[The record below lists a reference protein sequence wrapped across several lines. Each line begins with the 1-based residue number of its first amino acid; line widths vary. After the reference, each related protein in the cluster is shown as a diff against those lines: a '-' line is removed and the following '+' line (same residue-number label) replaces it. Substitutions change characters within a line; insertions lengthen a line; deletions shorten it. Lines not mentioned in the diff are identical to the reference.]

1 MKKVYQ
7 NGISEN
13 VRLRHY
19 VMSLLYQGGSES
31 VRLPTAI
38 QLAEE
43 FGIARSTVLLAL
55 KQLREEGYVVGKR
68 GSGVFTNPLA
78 GCLPLHNRKLIG
90 LLLNG
95 GDNFYYGKGK
105 WQGIAELGSA
115 ITEAGWNLR
124 PLFNINLE
132 RTENLGECL
141 KREALSAVVMLH
153 TDARCALR
161 AAEAVP
167 VILIGHQRGYSAPSI
182 RFSYD
187 AALIQLR
194 KELRF
199 QRPAFL
205 GKQRWVV
212 ENNFVPFWNGPRI
225 PLSRKAGGPAP
236 GEIDFKQKLER
247 YLQEERPDVLFSET
261 DLADEVWQTLRVLKQ
276 DIPVVCWG
284 PLPDGVE
291 FHGYYFQEP
300 YQAAGRSVVEMLGVL
315 FADGVIRAG
324 NPELPV
330 ALVRR

>member
-19 VMSLLYQGGSES
+19 VMSLLYQSGTES
-31 VRLPTAI
+31 VRLPTAS

-55 KQLREEGYVVGKR
+55 RQLREEGYVVGKR

-78 GCLPLHNRKLIG
+78 GLLPLHNRKLVG

-95 GDNFYYGKGK
+95 GDNFYYSKSK
-105 WQGIAELGSA
+105 WQGIAELGNA

-132 RTENLGECL
+132 STENLGEWL
-141 KREALSAVVMLH
+141 KRQALSAVIMLH
-153 TDARCALR
+153 TDSRCAFR
-161 AAEAVP
+161 AMETVP
-167 VILIGHQRGYSAPSI
+167 VILIGHQRDHSAPSI
-182 RFSYD
+182 RFSYNN
-187 AALIQLR
+187 ALIQLR

-205 GKQRWVV
+205 GKQRWAV

-236 GEIDFKQKLER
+236 GEIDFKRRLGR
-247 YLQEERPDVLFSET
+247 YLQEERPDVLFCET
-261 DLADEVWQTLRVLKQ
+261 EIANELWQTLQELEQ
-276 DIPVVCWG
+276 DIPVVNWC

-300 YQAAGRSVVEMLGVL
+300 YREAGRKAVEMLGEL
-315 FADGVIRAG
+315 FSEGPVRSG